1 MAFRL
6 TCSAMGPPTGVAD
19 GDRARIVHAAP
30 YSRVVVESATP
41 MNVGYPFWAAR
52 WRGTLPS
59 SYSFDS
65 MTTSG

>member
-41 MNVGYPFWAAR
+41 MNVGIRFGQRDGAEHSLAAIPL
-52 WRGTLPS
+52 TA
-59 SYSFDS
+59 
-65 MTTSG
+65 